1 MSKKHPEEHRK
12 ALQVNQNANAVQIKV
27 VINISQ

>member
-1 MSKKHPEEHRK
+1 MSKS
-12 ALQVNQNANAVQIKV
+12 ASSALASLQVNQNANAVQIKV